1 MRRNTLSEGALGI
14 VFLEFRDGVAAS
26 PFKEF
31 SSMKI
36 NSSLY
41 PLQYS
46 VFSIAPILI
55 LF

>member
-31 SSMKI
+31 SDMNTNI
-36 NSSLY
+36 SLY
-41 PLQYS
+41 PQQYN
-46 VFSIAPILI
+46 VFSIALTLI